1 MVPRI
6 FSIPQDL
13 YGERIKPFSIDL
25 EVTTQGDTYTIK
37 DDGEGNLYDNETLI
51 KFLPY
56 KSSSFDY
63 DKAIQGNG
71 SGSQVGNVFYD
82 DGILVLTDTGSLK
95 QAVNEDGTIY
105 GHTLKYKTT
114 HTIYEYEYLVTTIEP
129 NEYNISINQSLTK
142 ELSGSLTIERFK
154 RYTLVLSPIR
164 PTKWCWYR

>member
-1 MVPRI
+1 MVPTRI

-37 DDGEGNLYDNETLI
+37 DDGEGNLYDNA
-51 KFLPY
+51 FSSSFAAY

-63 DKAIQGNG
+63 DKADANG

-95 QAVNEDGTIY
+95 QSS
-105 GHTLKYKTT
+105 K
-114 HTIYEYEYLVTTIEP
+114 
-129 NEYNISINQSLTK
+129 
-142 ELSGSLTIERFK
+142 
-154 RYTLVLSPIR
+154 
-164 PTKWCWYR
+164 